1 VMVRGGMV
9 SWGEETGYVPQPQY
23 ATES

>member
-1 VMVRGGMV
+1 MVRGGMV